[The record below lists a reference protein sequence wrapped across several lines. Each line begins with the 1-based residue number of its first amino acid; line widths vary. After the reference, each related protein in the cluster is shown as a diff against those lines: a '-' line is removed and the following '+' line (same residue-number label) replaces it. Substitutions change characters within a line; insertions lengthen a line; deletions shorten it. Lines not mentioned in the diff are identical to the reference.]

1 MISSFDAGVISR
13 ASSSTSIR
21 NPLDSRSGTGTGV
34 APANAV
40 IDSYIG
46 NPGSGYSTSSP
57 GPASA
62 MMVKNMIG
70 LAPGVTTTRSGE
82 VRSRPVRSRNA
93 ATDSRRAGIPGAGT

>member
-21 NPLDSRSGTGTGV
+21 NPFDSRSGTGTGV

-46 NPGSGYSTSSP
+46 NPGSG
-57 GPASA
+57 
-62 MMVKNMIG
+62 
-70 LAPGVTTTRSGE
+70 
-82 VRSRPVRSRNA
+82 
-93 ATDSRRAGIPGAGT
+93 